1 MVKWLKSPNSPNIG
15 EVVVLKVDDL
25 DSIAEILIPR
35 KDVIELSRTPIG
47 AISKT
52 ANIS

>member
-1 MVKWLKSPNSPNIG
+1 MDKWLKSPNSTNTGVAELIVEVLVSIG
-15 EVVVLKVDDL
+15 EI
-25 DSIAEILIPR
+25 SIPR
-35 KDVIELSRTPIG
+35 IGEMVLSRTPID